1 VQFEQRAQ
9 ASKSNISSMWINSI
23 GRSGL
28 QNGLSREEKYDPLE
42 RRAILDRAAD
52 RYYLKQFQWI
62 DREWNELER
71 IERVNQQEL
80 ERFEQKLRDE
90 LKEHGWLEQEGQEGQ
105 EEHLKQNPRNKELV
119 WLKVAVAFICVWGI
133 FLPYILARLFLWIE
147 VFRTLC
153 FLPSGAFVDT
163 WSGSFPHI
171 G

>member
-1 VQFEQRAQ
+1 
-9 ASKSNISSMWINSI
+9 M
-23 GRSGL
+23 
-28 QNGLSREEKYDPLE
+28 
-42 RRAILDRAAD
+42 
-52 RYYLKQFQWI
+52 
-62 DREWNELER
+62 
-71 IERVNQQEL
+71 ERVNQQKL

-90 LKEHGWLEQEGQEGQ
+90 LKEHGWLEQEGQ

-133 FLPYILARLFLWIE
+133 FLRYILARLFLWIE

-171 G
+171 GWWEILLVFVGDDTKYRYLLNQNKSYSDDLDTA